1 MGMTLTLTPEVEA
14 LLNREL
20 STGRFES
27 PNDLLETA
35 LLVLADSN
43 LSRSSDLE
51 TKIQEGLEDV
61 YRGDVF
67 TEEEARAYIAAMR
80 AKL

>member
-1 MGMTLTLTPEVEA
+1 MTLTLTPEVEA

-35 LLVLADSN
+35 LLVLADST

-61 YRGDVF
+61 DRGDVF